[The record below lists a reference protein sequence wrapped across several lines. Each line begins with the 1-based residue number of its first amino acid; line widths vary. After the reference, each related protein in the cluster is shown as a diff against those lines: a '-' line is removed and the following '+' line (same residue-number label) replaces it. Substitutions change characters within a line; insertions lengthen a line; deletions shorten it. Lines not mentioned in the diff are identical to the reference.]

1 MIRVINKEQNYF
13 RLNESIRA
21 KGDRPGDIENTE
33 KGLRSMKYLD
43 KMRDKIWDRSIKI
56 IETIRKFS
64 HIPLNAE
71 RIQSVR
77 TQKSQRLRI
86 RK

>member
-21 KGDRPGDIENTE
+21 KCDRPGDIENTE

-43 KMRDKIWDRSIKI
+43 KMRDKI
-56 IETIRKFS
+56 
-64 HIPLNAE
+64 
-71 RIQSVR
+71 
-77 TQKSQRLRI
+77 
-86 RK
+86 

>member
-43 KMRDKIWDRSIKI
+43 KMRDKI
-56 IETIRKFS
+56 
-64 HIPLNAE
+64 
-71 RIQSVR
+71 
-77 TQKSQRLRI
+77 
-86 RK
+86 